1 MKRRSPFL
9 AALTLLVAFI
19 ICLLT
24 LLVVNLTLAIPR
36 RAAQTFGLPAKNLG
50 YPQQLY
56 YAALLI
62 LEEDALTRPVDPNGR
77 AQPFRVDLGEPAAS
91 VIQRLYDEG
100 LIRSTEAF
108 RTYLMYSGLDKT
120 IQAGVYTLSPTMKAI
135 DLAHALQD
143 ATPAHVTFRILPGW
157 RLEEIA
163 AALPYSGLNISSD
176 EFLAS
181 ARIPRSGFI
190 FSSQLPPNASLE
202 GFFYPTTYEMTRTL
216 TLESFIRIA
225 LDDFQKHLTQ
235 DLQDGFTSHG
245 LDIYAAVTLA
255 SIIQREAVQDDE
267 MPMIA
272 SVFYNRLEAGL
283 KLDSDPTVQYAL
295 GYNASQKTWWTN
307 PLSLADLEVNSPYN
321 SYRYTGLPPGPI
333 ANPGLEA
340 LKAVAFP
347 ASSPYFYFRAA
358 CDGSGRHVFAK
369 TFEEH
374 VANACP

>member
-19 ICLLT
+19 LCVLA

-62 LEEDALTRPVDPNGR
+62 LEEDALTRPVDPNGG

-333 ANPGLEA
+333 ANPGFEA
-340 LKAVAFP
+340 LKAVAYP